1 MNSNYSITNAP
12 LTNPSRSTAL
22 GKSRNYLCPSANILA
37 AILPNAI
44 FTPIYSG
51 PLRGRKCKRK
61 KGSCNAINKAGKQ
74 PLKSPLFCYCAIA
87 IVVRPGALAN
97 LPSRIARHH
106 RPTAIAR
113 FFFFLSFPFSS
124 FFHGRGHEGWF
135 PRKNEG
141 KENRKKKEN
150 VRGKRSERK
159 GTREGIEETEREQ
172 DFYIKCHDSATL
184 TGETMWRCLKYCPTL
199 RYQTRWRGG
208 RKKWK
213 GKEKKRRKRRE
224 RERTMR
230 RERERKREVVA
241 LIVTTWR
248 FATKSSK
255 KIIQPNT

>member
-44 FTPIYSG
+44 FTSIYSG

-113 FFFFLSFPFSS
+113 FFFFFFPFLFLPFSTA
-124 FFHGRGHEGWF
+124 
-135 PRKNEG
+135 
-141 KENRKKKEN
+141 
-150 VRGKRSERK
+150 VA
-159 GTREGIEETEREQ
+159 TRD
-172 DFYIKCHDSATL
+172 DF
-184 TGETMWRCLKYCPTL
+184 
-199 RYQTRWRGG
+199 
-208 RKKWK
+208 
-213 GKEKKRRKRRE
+213 
-224 RERTMR
+224 RERTKGR
-230 RERERKREVVA
+230 KTEKKKKTFEGKGAKGRVRGRE
-241 LIVTTWR
+241 
-248 FATKSSK
+248 
-255 KIIQPNT
+255 

>member
-113 FFFFLSFPFSS
+113 FFFFSFLSFFFLFSRPWP
-124 FFHGRGHEGWF
+124 RGMISAKE
-135 PRKNEG
+135 RREG
-141 KENRKKKEN
+141 KQKKK
-150 VRGKRSERK
+150 RKRSREKERK
-159 GTREGIEETEREQ
+159 EGCE
-172 DFYIKCHDSATL
+172 
-184 TGETMWRCLKYCPTL
+184 GGN
-199 RYQTRWRGG
+199 RGD
-208 RKKWK
+208 
-213 GKEKKRRKRRE
+213 RKR
-224 RERTMR
+224 
-230 RERERKREVVA
+230 A
-241 LIVTTWR
+241 GFLY
-248 FATKSSK
+248 
-255 KIIQPNT
+255 